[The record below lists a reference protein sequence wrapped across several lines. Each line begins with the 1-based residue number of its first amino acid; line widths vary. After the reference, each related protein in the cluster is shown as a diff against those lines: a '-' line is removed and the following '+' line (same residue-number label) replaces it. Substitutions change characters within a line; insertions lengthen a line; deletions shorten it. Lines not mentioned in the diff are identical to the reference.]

1 MEIFEVQNQLEK
13 MKENKEQYRL
23 QYEKIKNE
31 LIRMRKVQD
40 QEKENEIQRQ
50 THELDNLKLQI
61 QSQQIAAQEKQT
73 IAQLKSQINF
83 LQEKYILLISF
94 SK

>member
-83 LQEKYILLISF
+83 LQEKYTLLISF